1 MNARIVA
8 LTLVGAVV
16 AKGNRIVGQG
26 FHRKAGE
33 QHSFPQD
40 KTPLPAEPPF
50 GGVMWSF
57 VVPAVLFVIAAGAT
71 VLLYRRFAGR
81 DR

>member
-16 AKGNRIVGQG
+16 ATITQ
-26 FHRKAGE
+26 AG
-33 QHSFPQD
+33 PD
-40 KTPLPAEPPF
+40 PLPAEPPF

-57 VVPAVLFVIAAGAT
+57 VVPAILLAIAVGAT
-71 VLLYRRFAGR
+71 VLLYRRFAAR
-81 DR
+81 NQ